1 MLLFNCI
8 NSIQSFLC
16 ASISKHLMLLFNLI
30 LHFIPPLPISISKHL
45 MLLFNRNEQKG
56 YQTIMVFQNISC
68 YCLTRSDNDLEVSKL
83 ISKHLML
90 LFNWSNQDREW
101 SVSFISK
108 HLMLLFNEEKQKYF
122 SEIAKLFQNI
132 SCYCLTTKNYYMCN
146 VGK

>member
-68 YCLTRSDNDLEVSKL
+68 YCLTTGQYGKL
-83 ISKHLML
+83 AAYLDFKTSHVI
-90 LFNWSNQDREW
+90 
-101 SVSFISK
+101 V
-108 HLMLLFNEEKQKYF
+108 
-122 SEIAKLFQNI
+122 
-132 SCYCLTTKNYYMCN
+132 
-146 VGK
+146 